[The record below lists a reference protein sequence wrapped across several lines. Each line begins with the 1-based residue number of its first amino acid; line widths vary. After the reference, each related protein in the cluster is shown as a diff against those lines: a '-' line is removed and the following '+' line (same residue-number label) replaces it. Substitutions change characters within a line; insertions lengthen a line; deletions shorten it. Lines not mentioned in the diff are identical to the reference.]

1 MFRLILFL
9 FGAVIIIIATGI
21 VYPVYAV
28 MKRINRRKADM
39 IALHFVQW
47 GFKLGCFLCGVTC
60 VYKGLEYLPEDGE
73 GVMFASNHRGLF
85 DAILTYKVVKGRTG
99 NLSTN
104 EYATPLGA
112 QKSGS
117 TEEFGRYFVGAN
129 PFIYSVN
136 IPATVG
142 GSVSARLYL
151 QEEPWSDGYAYN
163 DYVQL
168 TVTPNAGYQF
178 ENMTVTDENSNPIN
192 VVDNAFRMPA
202 SNVTITA
209 TFTAIPFTVTVPESF
224 EHGTVECDKET
235 ADYGETVTL
244 TVTPDEGYELNALTV
259 TVVGDEPNTYTF
271 EMPAAP
277 VTVNATFVETI
288 ITAVTD
294 LTKTQPTGQRYNIM
308 GQPVG
313 KDYKGIVIEDGKKK
327 VVK

>member
-1 MFRLILFL
+1 
-9 FGAVIIIIATGI
+9 
-21 VYPVYAV
+21 
-28 MKRINRRKADM
+28 MK
-39 IALHFVQW
+39 
-47 GFKLGCFLCGVTC
+47 
-60 VYKGLEYLPEDGE
+60 KGLLTILAIWASTALLAQEKPFVVPAVEGWKPAKGTLRWNQLSNITYNDAELQDEAQYLAG
-73 GVMFASNHRGLF
+73 F
-85 DAILTYKVVKGRTG
+85 TG
-99 NLSTN
+99 
-104 EYATPLGA
+104 
-112 QKSGS
+112 
-117 TEEFGRYFVGAN
+117 
-129 PFIYSVN
+129 N
-136 IPATVG
+136 IPATLGKG
-142 GSVSARLYL
+142 GSVSL
-151 QEEPWSDGYAYN
+151 QLCTDKKLGQEGY
-163 DYVQL
+163 QL

-259 TVVGDEPNTYTF
+259 TVVGDEPSGISTLRLRGGELVELTPGDEPNTYTF